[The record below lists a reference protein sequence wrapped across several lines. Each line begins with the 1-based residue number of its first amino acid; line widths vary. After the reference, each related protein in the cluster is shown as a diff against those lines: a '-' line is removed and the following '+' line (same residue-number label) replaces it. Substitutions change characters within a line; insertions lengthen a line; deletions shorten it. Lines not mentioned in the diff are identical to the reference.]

1 MTIEEVKKKKLET
14 EQKISAALKDFEE
27 ATKIQVKIVYF
38 SRCTQSNEFGVETEY
53 NYNVEV
59 NIKL

>member
-1 MTIEEVKKKKLET
+1 MTIEEVKKKKLEM
-14 EQKISAALKDFEE
+14 EQKISAALKEFEG

-38 SRCTQSNEFGVETEY
+38 SRFTQRNEFGVETDY

-59 NIKL
+59 DIKL